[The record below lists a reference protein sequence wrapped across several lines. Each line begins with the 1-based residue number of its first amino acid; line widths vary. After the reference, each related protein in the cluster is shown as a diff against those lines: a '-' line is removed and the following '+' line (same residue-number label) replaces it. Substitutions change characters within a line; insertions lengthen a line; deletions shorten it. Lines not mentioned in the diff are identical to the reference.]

1 MFMPQDPDEQPDEGV
16 TFLVPT
22 AAAGADAYAP
32 GEETAPDVVAAAP
45 VYVVVM
51 HEGHEVLYKKV
62 EG

>member
-1 MFMPQDPDEQPDEGV
+1 MMFMPQDPDEQPDEGV

-22 AAAGADAYAP
+22 AATGADAPTPNEA
-32 GEETAPDVVAAAP
+32 ADMVAAAP